1 MNNAMKIKTMAQ
13 VKRDR
18 LLALATNITAW
29 AILIPVA
36 VGVTYLTMII
46 MVAVLAN

>member
-13 VKRDR
+13 LKRDR
-18 LLALATNITAW
+18 LLALVTNITAW

>member
-1 MNNAMKIKTMAQ
+1 MNNALKIKTMAQ

-18 LLALATNITAW
+18 LLALVTNITAW

-36 VGVTYLTMII
+36 AGVTYLTLII